1 MADDQQYKVF
11 YPDKIWMSAE
21 ARGWAKE
28 HKMSEQEF
36 AKYLIARHRE
46 SGDPF
51 AGDMGS
57 PAGRDQIEGF
67 AASEPQADMVVNDVV
82 DDVPGQGYS
91 NSPFPFE

>member
-1 MADDQQYKVF
+1 MADDQQYKV
-11 YPDKIWMSAE
+11 YSPTKIWMSAE
-21 ARGWAKE
+21 ARGWAAE
-28 HKMSEQEF
+28 HKMSEPDF

-51 AGDMGS
+51 AGDVGS

-67 AASEPQADMVVNDVV
+67 TASEPQADLLVNDVV
-82 DDVPGQGYS
+82 DDIPGQGYS